1 VKLADPPP
9 SRLQYRAPECL
20 LTDGYYGYKM
30 DLWGIGC
37 VMFEV
42 IALFPLFPGTNE
54 LDQIERIHN
63 IVGTPPP
70 TVLAKFKKYA
80 THMEFNFAEK
90 VGTGIAK
97 LIPHAG
103 ETCIDLIQKL
113 LAYDPENRLS
123 ARQALRHPYFS
134 ELRQADKARERAA
147 AKEATTEG
155 DAATQGGEKAGPGGA
170 PALAAP
176 GTAPSASNDS
186 SESPDAAPRAAAP
199 PKKKKD
205 KQQQQQQQQQQ
216 QDHQDQQQQ
225 QQLQQPPQQQQQQL
239 RQQQGQ
245 QFRDEHDDST
255 TADAT
260 GGADAASS
268 ATRSPQ
274 KKALP
279 NVPKAQR
286 VNANADQP
294 LPLPAIP
301 KPAKDN
307 AKAAAGAGAGAGLPS
322 KQYDA
327 QGYISSINNQ
337 TYSSSSVYS
346 GSQQQ
351 QQQQQQQLPR
361 QQQQQ
366 QQYQQ
371 QGLMYDAYGNPSKQ
385 KQQQQY
391 PPPPQQPKPQ
401 QQPPRTYDDYGAS
414 SKRGTAHSSEALGTR
429 GNKASNARTY
439 HEYDS
444 GDPKQSPDAKA
455 GSSLKSAK
463 YQSPYSQRYIARQRV
478 IT

>member
-1 VKLADPPP
+1 V
-9 SRLQYRAPECL
+9 QYRAPECL

-70 TVLAKFKKYA
+70 AVLAKFKKYA

-155 DAATQGGEKAGPGGA
+155 DAATQGGDKAGPGGA
-170 PALAAP
+170 PAPAAL

-186 SESPDAAPRAAAP
+186 SESPDAAPQVAAP

-205 KQQQQQQQQQQ
+205 KQQQQ
-216 QDHQDQQQQ
+216 DHQDRLQQ
-225 QQLQQPPQQQQQQL
+225 QQLQQPPPPQQQQQQL
-239 RQQQGQ
+239 RQQQQ
-245 QFRDEHDDST
+245 QQQQYQFRDEHEDST
-255 TADAT
+255 TADAI

-274 KKALP
+274 IKTLP
-279 NVPKAQR
+279 NAPKAQR

-351 QQQQQQQLPR
+351 QQQQKQLGR

-366 QQYQQ
+366 QKQQQ
-371 QGLMYDAYGNPSKQ
+371 QGIMYDAYGNPSKQ
-385 KQQQQY
+385 KQQQQF
-391 PPPPQQPKPQ
+391 PPPPQQPKSQ

-414 SKRGTAHSSEALGTR
+414 SKRGTAHSSEALATR

-444 GDPKQSPDAKA
+444 GNPKESPDAKA